1 MVSKAPNP
9 KKRTYSAY
17 DKKPGGDKEGGRKD
31 YGNNG
36 GGGNG
41 KSYGNNGGKSYGN
54 DRGGGGGGGKSWGG
68 GGGGGG
74 KSWGGGGNDYKGKG
88 KFPPKAKSEKDEPR
102 RKRPITSGGGDEP
115 LDYDE
120 VQAEEYDAGE
130 DVDMGGEGAGGE
142 PAEKKPR
149 MTKTEKAAVHAAQPH
164 RTTLLPSH
172 PLLQDTLLPL
182 WETARRTDTPK
193 EERTKAVR
201 ELYAAVKGR
210 ILEISKG
217 HKGGR
222 VLQTVSY
229 PWNLQCTSLTYR
241 LSSMETRKRGQESQW
256 NYNPNGV
263 K

>member
-17 DKKPGGDKEGGRKD
+17 DKKPGDKEGGRKD

-36 GGGNG
+36 GGKSYGNNNGNG
-41 KSYGNNGGKSYGN
+41 KSYGGGGAGGKSW
-54 DRGGGGGGGKSWGG
+54 GGGGGGGKSWGG
-68 GGGGGG
+68 GNGGGA
-74 KSWGGGGNDYKGKG
+74 NDYKGKG

-120 VQAEEYDAGE
+120 VQAEEYDAEG
-130 DVDMGGEGAGGE
+130 DVDMTSGE

-149 MTKTEKAAVHAAQPH
+149 MTKSEKEAVHAAQPH

-222 VLQTVSY
+222 VLQTVCC
-229 PWNLQCTSLTYR
+229 PFLLREMMADNR
-241 LSSMETRKRGQESQW
+241 SSSTGTRKRGQESPW
-256 NYNPNGV
+256 NSNHNGV